1 MSYKHEEYY
10 SLYTIPTMTVKI
22 HTDQSLTDTIL
33 NARALPSFTSQYIVY
48 NFLDRPVMIG
58 TGDGMRYMLESQIPP
73 NGYIGKNLYI
83 VKRSLFNELK
93 ATYTT
98 DSSIDSNNPDTQL
111 LLSLFQNRH
120 LPNNRPY
127 TLEEKYAG
135 LNRKAEIIY
144 ELTPDDLRR
153 YPLVFLRNI
162 DMVVGI
168 NPRDFERQWI
178 HPNTKRGNNMIEIFR
193 KLRDS
198 DPASDC
204 VLSVLIVNNGKI
216 RVPRY
221 FFAAGAIFQ
230 APEIRDPSLMDGIYI
245 GHNNLVAG
253 DFTESQQDYE
263 IRHYS
268 FGDTNCPCRFYY
280 TYKEA
285 TELGTP
291 ESLMKQKQLKQEE
304 ELLRLKHES
313 SVKQLDQKDRIEWI
327 KYAMAVAPVAL
338 AAIGSMFQYLLKQKT

>member
-1 MSYKHEEYY
+1 MSYKDGEYY
-10 SLYTIPTMTVKI
+10 SQYTVPSNTVKI
-22 HTDQSLTDTIL
+22 HTDQSLIDTIL
-33 NARALPSFTSQYIVY
+33 NARAIPSFTSQYIVY
-48 NFLDRPVMIG
+48 NFLDRPVLIG

-73 NGYIGKNLYI
+73 NGNIGKNLYI
-83 VKRSLFNELK
+83 VKRALFNELK
-93 ATYTT
+93 TRYGTE
-98 DSSIDSNNPDTQL
+98 SSMDSNNPDTQL

-127 TLEEKYAG
+127 TLEEKFCG

-144 ELTPDDLRR
+144 EITADDLRR

-178 HPNTKRGNNMIEIFR
+178 HPNTNRGNNMIEKFK
-193 KLRDS
+193 KLIDS
-198 DPASDC
+198 DPANDF
-204 VLSVLIVNNGKI
+204 VLSMLIVNNGKI

-221 FFAAGAIFQ
+221 AFAAGAIFQ
-230 APEIRDPSLMDGIYI
+230 VPEIRDPSLIDGIYI
-245 GHNNLVAG
+245 GYNNLVAD

-263 IRHYS
+263 IRYYS
-268 FGDTNCPCRFYY
+268 FGDPNCPCRFYH

-285 TELGTP
+285 MELGTP
-291 ESLMKQKQLKQEE
+291 EAIMKQKQLKREE

>member
-1 MSYKHEEYY
+1 MSYKDGEYY
-10 SLYTIPTMTVKI
+10 SQYTVPSNTVKI
-22 HTDQSLTDTIL
+22 HTDQSLIDTIL
-33 NARALPSFTSQYIVY
+33 NARALPNFTSQYIVY
-48 NFLDRPVMIG
+48 NFLDRPVLIG

-73 NGYIGKNLYI
+73 NGHIGKNLYI
-83 VKRSLFNELK
+83 VKRALFNELK
-93 ATYTT
+93 ATYGT

-127 TLEEKYAG
+127 TLEEKFSG

-144 ELTPDDLRR
+144 EITADDLRR

-178 HPNTKRGNNMIEIFR
+178 HPNTNRGNNMIEKFK
-193 KLRDS
+193 KLIDS
-198 DPASDC
+198 DPANDF

-216 RVPRY
+216 HVPRY
-221 FFAAGAIFQ
+221 FFAAGTIFQ
-230 APEIRDPSLMDGIYI
+230 ASEVRDPSLMDGIYI
-245 GHNNLVAG
+245 GYNNLVAD

-263 IRHYS
+263 IRYYS

-280 TYKEA
+280 TYKDA
-285 TELGTP
+285 MELGTP
-291 ESLMKQKQLKQEE
+291 EALMKQKQLKQEE

-338 AAIGSMFQYLLKQKT
+338 AAIGSMFQYLLKQKA

>member
-1 MSYKHEEYY
+1 MSYKDGEYY
-10 SLYTIPTMTVKI
+10 SLYTIQTTTVKI
-22 HTDQSLTDTIL
+22 HTDQSLIDTIL

-48 NFLDRPVMIG
+48 NFLDRPVLIG

-73 NGYIGKNLYI
+73 NGHIGKNLYI
-83 VKRSLFNELK
+83 VKRALFNELK
-93 ATYTT
+93 AVYGT
-98 DSSIDSNNPDTQL
+98 DSSMDSNNPDTQL

-127 TLEEKYAG
+127 TLEEKFSG

-144 ELTPDDLRR
+144 EITADDLRR

-178 HPNTKRGNNMIEIFR
+178 HPNTNRGNNMIEQFKKQI
-193 KLRDS
+193 DS
-198 DPASDC
+198 DPAYDFI
-204 VLSVLIVNNGKI
+204 LSMRIVNNGKI
-216 RVPRY
+216 RVPRFVY
-221 FFAAGAIFQ
+221 AAGSVFQ
-230 APEIRDPSLMDGIYI
+230 VPEVRDPSRMDGIYI
-245 GHNNLVAG
+245 CHNNFVAG
-253 DFTESQQDYE
+253 DFTESQQNNEEHFYT
-263 IRHYS
+263 
-268 FGDTNCPCRFYY
+268 FGDTSCPFRFYY

-285 TELGTP
+285 TENGTP
-291 ESLMKQKQLKQEE
+291 EALMKQKQLKQEE